1 MGHGFRGKWKTGL
14 CRARAMT
21 ENAMLHTR
29 KQPRRGLKLRSFAAS
44 GLVGLLA
51 VASVQAGTLYRWT
64 DERGNP
70 VISDRPPAVGT
81 PYITLDGARYGVKSS
96 SAARTPK
103 PMPTQQAES
112 VKAGADRSGD
122 GTEQAMKTE
131 QDPKLCD
138 QAKDN
143 VFKLETF
150 PRIRITDDDG
160 SVRFMT
166 DEERK
171 DKLAS
176 ARKDEAAACKD

>member
-1 MGHGFRGKWKTGL
+1 
-14 CRARAMT
+14 
-21 ENAMLHTR
+21 MLHTR

-44 GLVGLLA
+44 GLIGLLA
-51 VASVQAGTLYRWT
+51 AATVQAGTLYRWT

-81 PYITLDGARYGVKSS
+81 PYTTLDGARYGVKSS

-112 VKAGADRSGD
+112 VKAGAGPSGD
-122 GTEQAMKTE
+122 GAKQAVKIE
-131 QDPKLCD
+131 KHPELCD

-150 PRIRITDDDG
+150 PRIRVTDDDG

>member
-21 ENAMLHTR
+21 ENAMLHMR

-112 VKAGADRSGD
+112 VKAGAGRSGD
-122 GTEQAMKTE
+122 GTEQAVKIE
-131 QDPKLCD
+131 KHPELCD

-150 PRIRITDDDG
+150 PRIRVTDDDD